1 MAGKKA
7 LVTGA
12 AGFIGSH
19 LVEMLVRQGAD
30 VRAFVRYNSG
40 QRAGNLHL
48 LPGDV
53 LDHVE
58 LYFGDL
64 QDSEAVA
71 EAVRGVDQIY
81 HLGAVIAIPYS
92 YRHPRETFQVN
103 VFGTLNVLTAAR
115 DQDIPHVMV
124 TSTSEVYGTA
134 QYVPID
140 EQHPL
145 KPQSPYA
152 ASKVAQDA
160 LALSFHATY
169 GLPVRIVRPFN
180 TYGPRQSAR
189 AVIPTIISQALTR
202 DEVRLGALHPTR
214 DLTYVTDT
222 VRGFLLAAQT
232 DATIARPVNLGTNKT
247 ISIGELAET
256 ALRLCNART
265 GHETR
270 IVTDAQ
276 RLRPEQ
282 SEVLRLRSNN
292 ALAKHLMR
300 WEPQVT
306 LEQGLGLTVDWIAEH
321 LDLFDPERYAI

>member
-1 MAGKKA
+1 MTTRA

-19 LVEMLVRQGAD
+19 LVEKLVRQGTD

-40 QRAGNLHL
+40 HRSGTLGL
-48 LPGDV
+48 LPPDV
-53 LDHVE
+53 RHHIE

-64 QDSEAVA
+64 RDSEAVA
-71 EAVRGVDQIY
+71 QAVRGMDQIF
-81 HLGAVIAIPYS
+81 HLGAVITIPYS
-92 YRHPRETFQVN
+92 YQHPREVVDVN
-103 VFGTLNVLTAAR
+103 VTGTLNVLTAAR

-134 QYVPID
+134 QVEPID
-140 EQHPL
+140 ENHPL
-145 KPQSPYA
+145 NPQSPYA

-160 LALSFHATY
+160 LALSFHAAY

-202 DEVRLGALHPTR
+202 DVVRLGALHPTR

-222 VRGFLLAAQT
+222 VRGFLLAADT
-232 DATIARPVNLGTNKT
+232 DATIGRPVNLGTNRT
-247 ISIGELAET
+247 ISIGDLAELAI
-256 ALRLCNART
+256 RLCNRRT
-265 GHETR
+265 GKQVQ

-276 RLRPEQ
+276 RVRPDT

-292 ALAKHLMR
+292 GLAKDLMG
-300 WEPQVT
+300 WEPQVS
-306 LEQGLGLTVDWIAEH
+306 LEEGLQKTIDWIADH
-321 LDLFDPERYAI
+321 LDLFDPERYMF

>member
-1 MAGKKA
+1 MSAQKA

-19 LVEMLVRQGAD
+19 LVEMLVRQGTE

-40 QRAGNLHL
+40 QHAGNLRL
-48 LPGDV
+48 LPREI
-53 LDHVE
+53 LEHVE
-58 LYFGDL
+58 LIFGDL
-64 QDSEAVA
+64 QDCEAVA
-71 EAVRGVDQIY
+71 GAARGVEQVY
-81 HLGAVIAIPYS
+81 HLGAVISIPYS
-92 YRHPRETFQVN
+92 YQHPRETFNVN
-103 VFGTLNVLTAAR
+103 VTGTLNVLTAAR
-115 DQDIPHVMV
+115 DQHIPHVMV

-134 QYVPID
+134 QVVPID

-145 KPQSPYA
+145 NPQSPYA

-160 LALSFHATY
+160 LALSFHASY
-169 GLPVRIVRPFN
+169 DLPVRIIRPFN
-180 TYGPRQSAR
+180 TFGPRQSAR

-222 VRGFLLAAQT
+222 VRGFLLAAES
-232 DATIARPVNLGTNKT
+232 DAAIGRAVNLGTNRT
-247 ISIGELAET
+247 ISIGELAEM
-256 ALRLCNART
+256 AIRLCNART
-265 GHETR
+265 GRDAH

-276 RLRPEQ
+276 RVRPEN

-292 ALAKHLMR
+292 ALARELIG

-306 LEQGLGLTVDWIAEH
+306 LEDGLSKTIDWIAAH
-321 LDLFDPERYAI
+321 LDRFDPERYAV